1 MSQQG
6 PILVVS
12 TARRPSFAATLDLGR
27 LFPVVETEWADAVR
41 AVEQVQPA
49 AVLAATS
56 DTDAAG
62 LAELAARV
70 AARQP
75 YLPLISVDPR
85 VPHPDNVIPFFQ
97 SQTSQTP
104 DGGSDRLVA
113 RLRAALRVRSLHAT
127 VMRRLVPATPM
138 ALSHIDPAR
147 DATVLLIGRGG
158 AYPTLSVALGERT
171 GVVGA
176 LSIEAAAKHLNVRDI
191 DGIVLGEGFSPR
203 VVDAFLTVLTED
215 ARFRNLPVV
224 VTADDLA
231 PAYDLPNLEIVSDD
245 SAQVVSTV
253 LPLIRQHAFEA
264 HLSRT
269 LKAIDADGLIDA
281 RTGLLTPE
289 AFERDFASAIY
300 QTQQRG
306 GGLSVARFAF
316 DPGTSP
322 RAVRRR
328 ADHQPPDAA
337 NGFRRRAGG
346 RLGGRGRRRYRSEH
360 RPHRRTAAVQ
370 RDAPYLARQA
380 RHTGGTGCDGR
391 NPGVEGFREV
401 AAGVVR
407 ERRGS
412 PRRVVIVLSTSL
424 IKTRFRCHCRPRT
437 PRSLQAILK
446 LACKAFDFP

>member
-12 TARRPSFAATLDLGR
+12 TARRPSFAATLDLAK

-49 AVLAATS
+49 AVLADTS

-62 LAELAARV
+62 LAELAARA

-75 YLPLISVDPR
+75 YLPLIAVDPR
-85 VPHPDNVIPFFQ
+85 LPHPDNVIPFFQ
-97 SQTSQTP
+97 TQTSHPQ
-104 DGGSDRLVA
+104 GGSDRLVA

-127 VMRRLVPATPM
+127 VMRRRLVPATSM

-224 VTADDLA
+224 VTANNLA

-245 SAQVVSTV
+245 ATLVVAAA

-281 RTGLLTPE
+281 RTGLLTRE

-316 DPGTSP
+316 DPEHP
-322 RAVRRR
+322 RAQFDGARIISRLMRQMDFGAAQQDGSVVVVFAETDLKTAHTIARRLSSVMR
-328 ADHQPPDAA
+328 HTSHGTRDA
-337 NGFRRRAGG
+337 
-346 RLGGRGRRRYRSEH
+346 RSEPAVTVATLLPNDSAKSLRSRLQEEAH
-360 RPHRRTAAVQ
+360 RAA
-370 RDAPYLARQA
+370 
-380 RHTGGTGCDGR
+380 
-391 NPGVEGFREV
+391 
-401 AAGVVR
+401 
-407 ERRGS
+407 S
-412 PRRVVIVLSTSL
+412 
-424 IKTRFRCHCRPRT
+424 
-437 PRSLQAILK
+437 
-446 LACKAFDFP
+446 

>member
-12 TARRPSFAATLDLGR
+12 IARRPSFATTLDVGR

-56 DTDAAG
+56 DTDEAG

-85 VPHPDNVIPFFQ
+85 IPHPDNVIPFFQ
-97 SQTSQTP
+97 SPIPQPQISQAQGLQTQ
-104 DGGSDRLVA
+104 GGSDRLVA

-191 DGIVLGEGFSPR
+191 DGIVLAEGFSPR
-203 VVDAFLTVLTED
+203 VIDAFLTVLTED

-224 VTADDLA
+224 VTGGDLA
-231 PAYDLPNLEIVSDD
+231 PAYDLPNLEVVSDD
-245 SAQVVSTV
+245 ATQVVATA

-281 RTGLLTPE
+281 RTGLLTSE
-289 AFERDFASAIY
+289 AFERDFASAVY

-316 DPGTSP
+316 DPAHP
-322 RAVRRR
+322 RAQF
-328 ADHQPPDAA
+328 D
-337 NGFRRRAGG
+337 GG
-346 RLGGRGRRRYRSEH
+346 RIISRLMRQMDFGAAQDDGSVVVVFAEADLKTAHTVARRLSSVMRHTSH
-360 RPHRRTAAVQ
+360 GQ
-370 RDAPYLARQA
+370 RDARSEPAV
-380 RHTGGTGCDGR
+380 T
-391 NPGVEGFREV
+391 V
-401 AAGVVR
+401 ATLLPNDSAK
-407 ERRGS
+407 
-412 PRRVVIVLSTSL
+412 SL
-424 IKTRFRCHCRPRT
+424 
-437 PRSLQAILK
+437 RSRLQEEAHR
-446 LACKAFDFP
+446 AAS

>member
-12 TARRPSFAATLDLGR
+12 TARRPSFAATLDLAR
-27 LFPVVETEWADAVR
+27 LFPVVETEWAEAMR

-56 DTDAAG
+56 DTDGAG

-70 AARQP
+70 ASRQP

-85 VPHPDNVIPFFQ
+85 LPLPDNVIPFFQ
-97 SQTSQTP
+97 GQTSQTP
-104 DGGSDRLVA
+104 AGSDRLVT

-127 VMRRLVPATPM
+127 VMRRLEPATPM

-147 DATVLLIGRGG
+147 DATVLLLGRGG

-191 DGIVLGEGFSPR
+191 DGIVLGEGFGLR

-224 VTADDLA
+224 VTANDLA

-245 SAQVVSTV
+245 VAQVVATA

-281 RTGLLTPE
+281 RTGLLTRE

-316 DPGTSP
+316 DPEHP
-322 RAVRRR
+322 RAQFDGARIISRLMRQMDFGAAQEDGSVVVVFAETDLKTAHTIARRLSSVMR
-328 ADHQPPDAA
+328 HTSHGTRDA
-337 NGFRRRAGG
+337 
-346 RLGGRGRRRYRSEH
+346 RSEPTVTVATLLPNDSAKSLRSRLQEEAH
-360 RPHRRTAAVQ
+360 RAA
-370 RDAPYLARQA
+370 
-380 RHTGGTGCDGR
+380 
-391 NPGVEGFREV
+391 
-401 AAGVVR
+401 
-407 ERRGS
+407 S
-412 PRRVVIVLSTSL
+412 
-424 IKTRFRCHCRPRT
+424 
-437 PRSLQAILK
+437 
-446 LACKAFDFP
+446 